1 VAAFATSDI
10 LVSAAERSHAFVVTG
25 RSTVDAAVRATRDFP
40 REPRNSPAMVVR
52 IDRAVLVYVLL
63 RVLPRDQGDCERE
76 AEMRIRVC
84 VGLLAI
90 LSMTS
95 SAARAQ
101 SVGAT
106 TGSLNGRVA
115 DASGGVLP
123 GVTVTATS
131 PALQGVRTTVTNEE
145 GVYRIPGVSPGVYA
159 LQYELGGFGTVIR
172 EGINV
177 GVGFTATVNV
187 ELKVASLQETV
198 TVSGAS
204 PVVDVSSTRTA
215 TIFEAKQLESLPN
228 ARDFWAIMAQAP
240 AVQLSRIDV
249 GGSSAGTQTAY
260 SAYDT
265 KSDQHRPMV
274 EGIVNTEGTSAAGFY
289 YDYGAFD
296 EVSVGTGTS
305 SAEMPWPGIISQF
318 VSKSGGNTYHGRLYS
333 DYESPSVQSSNI
345 DAAQIAA
352 GLKGSASLPAT
363 ELNRMHKY
371 YDLNGDLG
379 GFLQKDKVWW
389 YGSLRQQ
396 DIQSVLPNF
405 PVKPFETGLKNVSA
419 KATYAI
425 NKNNKL
431 IGYGMWG
438 QKYQPNR
445 LDTYLI
451 AATAAIHNSADSTLL
466 QQYWGHTYKGEWDSV
481 LTDKMFFEVRGGQ
494 FGYDWPYHRNSNA
507 PAFAD
512 TSTNVVS
519 GGNQDGWWTNRRRD
533 QAFATLSIFKDSWAG
548 SHNFKIGGEFFDE
561 STEYKRG
568 EGGVGNVPG
577 DVLHVLRNGAPA
589 EVLLFQSPVDSLDG
603 LRTFGAY
610 ITDTWRASGK
620 LTLSLGARFDRYRSY
635 LPAQTGP
642 PTGAFNTAPQVAFA
656 AIDNLLTWNLP
667 APRLGFTYDVMGNGR
682 TVIKG
687 NYAQYWWNP
696 GTAVIAENLNNN
708 PVDWYN
714 RYNWTDKNSNGVF
727 DLGEQGLL
735 TASRG
740 GAGSAILDPAG
751 LNDTF
756 TREAAAWLERELVP
770 NVGVHAGFVW
780 RRIAQLVQLN
790 NANRPLSA
798 FSVPTTIL
806 DPGPDGV
813 LKTADDGASIP
824 GFNLSAAALALP
836 VLNELQN
843 TGGHDDF
850 YTLEMSASK
859 RATGRWSMNGSF
871 SYRWNL
877 DNASSYFG
885 NSLRA
890 LQDVATPNDLINTDG
905 GRYTFTTWAFKINGS
920 YEARYGVRITPS
932 LRNQAGQ
939 PYGRT
944 ISAGTANGINYG
956 TARMLTEAISTHR
969 QDMIT
974 VFDVRVE
981 KAFRIAAGRT
991 LSVFADG
998 YNLTNTNAATNINW
1012 SSGATFLTPSTIV
1025 PPRLARFGAKF
1036 DW

>member
-1 VAAFATSDI
+1 MGMRAGVWVLAMLALAAGGA
-10 LVSAAERSHAFVVTG
+10 
-25 RSTVDAAVRATRDFP
+25 
-40 REPRNSPAMVVR
+40 N
-52 IDRAVLVYVLL
+52 
-63 RVLPRDQGDCERE
+63 
-76 AEMRIRVC
+76 
-84 VGLLAI
+84 
-90 LSMTS
+90 
-95 SAARAQ
+95 AQ

-106 TGSLNGRVA
+106 TGSLNGKIS

-131 PALQGVRTTVTNEE
+131 PALQGARTTISNEE
-145 GVYRIPGVSPGVYA
+145 GVYRLPGVPPGVYTV
-159 LQYELGGFGTVIR
+159 QYELGGFGTVIR
-172 EGINV
+172 EGLSI

-204 PVVDVSSTRTA
+204 PVVDVSSTKTA
-215 TIFEAKQLESLPN
+215 TIFDAKQLESLPN
-228 ARDFWAIMAQAP
+228 ARDFWSVMAQAP

-249 GGSSAGTQTAY
+249 GGSSAGTQTNY

-318 VSKSGGNTYHGRLYS
+318 VSKSGGNTYHGRIYS
-333 DYESPSVQSSNI
+333 DYESPDVQSTNI
-345 DAAQIAA
+345 DAAQIAG
-352 GLKGSASLPAT
+352 GLKGSPSLPAT
-363 ELNRMHKY
+363 ELNRMHRY
-371 YDLNGDLG
+371 YDLNGDVG
-379 GFLQKDKVWW
+379 GFLKKDKVWW

-405 PVKPFETGLKNVSA
+405 PVKPFETKLKNVSA
-419 KATYAI
+419 KGTYSL
-425 NKNNKL
+425 NTNNKL
-431 IGYGMWG
+431 VGYGMWG

-445 LDTYLI
+445 LDTFLI
-451 AATAAIHNSADSTLL
+451 GSGSAIHNSADSTLI

-481 LTDKMFFEVRGGQ
+481 LSDKMFFEVRGGQ
-494 FGYDWPYHRNSNA
+494 FGYDWPYRRNSNA
-507 PAFAD
+507 PAFQD
-512 TSTNVVS
+512 LSTNVVS
-519 GGNQDGWWTNRRRD
+519 GGNQDGWWTNRRRN
-533 QAFATLSIFKDSWAG
+533 QGFATLSIFKDGWAG
-548 SHNFKIGGEFFDE
+548 SHNFKVGGELFDE

-568 EGGVGNVPG
+568 DGGVGNVPG
-577 DVLHVLRNGAPA
+577 DVLHVLRNGVPS
-589 EVLLFQSPVDSLDG
+589 EVLLFQSPVDSFDG
-603 LRTFGAY
+603 LRTVGLY
-610 ITDTWRASGK
+610 ITDTWRASSK

-635 LPAQTGP
+635 LPAQIGP
-642 PTGAFNTAPQVAFA
+642 PTSTFNTAAQVNFA

-667 APRLGFTYDVMGNGR
+667 APRLGFTYDLRGNGK
-682 TVIKG
+682 TVLKG

-708 PVDWYN
+708 PVDWYT
-714 RYNWTDKNSNGVF
+714 RYNWTDKNGNGVW
-727 DLGEQGLL
+727 DGGEQGLL

-740 GAGSAILDPAG
+740 GVGSAILDPAG
-751 LNDTF
+751 LQDTF
-756 TREAAAWLERELVP
+756 TREAAGWVEHELVA

-780 RRIAQLVQLN
+780 RRISQLVQLN

-813 LKTADDGASIP
+813 LRTADDGASIP

-836 VLNELQN
+836 VRNELQN

-850 YTLEMSASK
+850 YTLEVSASK
-859 RATGRWSMNGSF
+859 RSTGRWSLNGSF
-871 SYRWNL
+871 SYRWNR
-877 DNASSYFG
+877 DNASGYFG

-905 GRYTFTTWAFKINGS
+905 GRYDFTTWAFKINAS
-920 YEARYGVRITPS
+920 YDTKYGIRITPS
-932 LRNQAGQ
+932 LRNQSGQ

-944 ISAGTANGINYG
+944 FSAGTANGINYG
-956 TARMLTEAISTHR
+956 TARILTEPISSQR
-969 QDMIT
+969 QDMIN
-974 VFDVRVE
+974 VLDVRVE
-981 KAFRIAAGRT
+981 KAFKVASRRT
-991 LSVFADG
+991 LSVFMDG

-1012 SSGATFLTPSTIV
+1012 SSGATFLTPSTII

>member
-52 IDRAVLVYVLL
+52 MDRAVLVYVLL

-642 PTGAFNTAPQVAFA
+642 PTGAFNTAPQMAFA

-956 TARMLTEAISTHR
+956 TARILTEAISTHR

>member
-1 VAAFATSDI
+1 MS
-10 LVSAAERSHAFVVTG
+10 
-25 RSTVDAAVRATRDFP
+25 
-40 REPRNSPAMVVR
+40 
-52 IDRAVLVYVLL
+52 L
-63 RVLPRDQGDCERE
+63 RVAGWVF
-76 AEMRIRVC
+76 AVVMS
-84 VGLLAI
+84 LAGG
-90 LSMTS
+90 
-95 SAARAQ
+95 AAAQ

-106 TGSLNGRVA
+106 TGSLNGKIA

-131 PALQGVRTTVTNEE
+131 PAMQGARTTISNEE
-145 GVYRIPGVSPGVYA
+145 GVYRLPGVPPGVYA
-159 LQYELGGFGTVIR
+159 VQYELGGFGTVIR
-172 EGINV
+172 EGISI

-204 PVVDVSSTRTA
+204 PVVDISSTKTA
-215 TIFEAKQLESLPN
+215 TIFDARQLESLPN
-228 ARDFWAIMAQAP
+228 ARDFWAVMAQAP
-240 AVQLSRIDV
+240 AVQLQRIDV
-249 GGSSAGTQTAY
+249 GGSSAGTQTNY

-274 EGIVNTEGTSAAGFY
+274 EGIVNTEGTAAAGFY

-318 VSKSGGNTYHGRLYS
+318 VSKSGGNVYHGRIYS
-333 DYESPSVQSSNI
+333 DYESPSIQSSNI

-363 ELNRMHKY
+363 ELNRMHRY

-379 GFLQKDKVWW
+379 GYLQKDKVWW

-396 DIQSVLPNF
+396 NIQSVLPNF

-419 KATYAI
+419 KGTYSI

-445 LDTYLI
+445 LDTFLI
-451 AATAAIHNSADSTLL
+451 GSGSAIHNSADSTLI
-466 QQYWGHTYKGEWDSV
+466 QQYWGHTYKAEWDTVIS
-481 LTDKMFFEVRGGQ
+481 DKMFFEVRGGQ
-494 FGYDWPYHRNSNA
+494 FGYDWPYRRNSSA
-507 PAFAD
+507 PAFQD
-512 TSTNVVS
+512 LSTNVVS

-533 QAFATLSIFKDSWAG
+533 QAFATLSIFKDGWAG
-548 SHNFKIGGEFFDE
+548 SHNFKLGGELFDE

-568 EGGVGNVPG
+568 DGGVGNVPG
-577 DVLHVLRNGAPA
+577 DVLHVLRNGVPS
-589 EVLLFQSPVDSLDG
+589 EVLLFQSPVDSFDG
-603 LRTFGAY
+603 LRTVGLY
-610 ITDTWRASGK
+610 VTDTWRASSK
-620 LTLSLGARFDRYRSY
+620 LTLTLGARFDRYRSF

-642 PTGAFNTAPQVAFA
+642 ATSAFNPAPQVSFA

-667 APRLGFTYDVMGNGR
+667 APRLGFTYDLLGNGK
-682 TVIKG
+682 TVLKG

-714 RYNWTDKNSNGVF
+714 RYNWADKNANGVF
-727 DLGEQGLL
+727 DSGEQGLL

-740 GAGSAILDPAG
+740 GVGSAILDPAG
-751 LNDTF
+751 LQDTF
-756 TREAAAWLERELVP
+756 TREAAGWVEHELVA

-780 RRIAQLVQLN
+780 RRISQLVQLN

-798 FSVPTTIL
+798 FNVPTTIL

-813 LKTADDGASIP
+813 LRTADDGASIP

-836 VLNELQN
+836 VLNQLQN
-843 TGGHDDF
+843 TGGQDDF

-859 RATGRWSMNGSF
+859 RSTSRWSMNGSF
-871 SYRWNL
+871 SYRWNR
-877 DNASSYFG
+877 DNASGYFG

-905 GRYTFTTWAFKINGS
+905 GRYNFTTWAFKINAS
-920 YEARYGVRITPS
+920 YDAKYGIRITPS
-932 LRNQAGQ
+932 LRNQSGQ

-944 ISAGTANGINYG
+944 LSAGTANGINYG
-956 TARMLTEAISTHR
+956 TARILTEPISRHR
-969 QDMIT
+969 QDMIN
-974 VFDVRVE
+974 VLDVRVE
-981 KAFRIAAGRT
+981 KAFKLMPGKT
-991 LSVFADG
+991 LSVFMDG

-1012 SSGATFLTPSTIV
+1012 SSGATYLTPSTII